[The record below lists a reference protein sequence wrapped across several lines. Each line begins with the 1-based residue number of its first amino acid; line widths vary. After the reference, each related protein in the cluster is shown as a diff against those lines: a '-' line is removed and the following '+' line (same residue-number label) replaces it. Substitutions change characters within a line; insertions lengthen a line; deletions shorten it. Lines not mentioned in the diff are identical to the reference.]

1 MDTFN
6 HLIGMAQE
14 WLFESLIQPVLFKLG
29 FASVLEDAYDA
40 TLWLIAGILQIA
52 VLICVIGPLQR
63 WRPVEPVTD
72 RREVRLDI
80 LYTLIHR
87 LGVFRVVLF
96 FAIDPFWDSIFGELH
111 IWGLSTLQLD
121 NLWPGVTDNA
131 LVSLAI
137 YLVVFDLVEYLYHRA
152 QHNIEW
158 MWALHAVHHSQRQ
171 MTMWSDNRNHLLDD
185 VLHDVVIVIV
195 SQLIGVPPAQFVAV
209 VVILQLV
216 ESFSHA
222 NLRLGFGRLGERL
235 IVGPRF
241 HREHH
246 GIAYETTPT
255 GKVVGSNYA
264 VIFPIWDILFRTAR
278 FDGDFGPTGIADQL
292 PEAGGRDYG
301 RTFLAQQWLGLKRLV
316 ASRPRLVRRRSRRAA
331 A

>member
-14 WLFESLIQPVLFKLG
+14 GLFENLIQPVLYKLG
-29 FASVLEDAYDA
+29 LSSVIEDAYDA
-40 TLWLIAGILQIA
+40 TLWLIAGLLQIA
-52 VLICVIGPLQR
+52 VLVCVIGPLQR
-63 WRPVEPVTD
+63 WRPVEAITD
-72 RREVRLDI
+72 RRAVRVDI

-87 LGVFRVVLF
+87 LGLFRVALF
-96 FAIDPFWDSIFGELH
+96 FAIDPFWDSIFGSLH
-111 IWGLSTLQLD
+111 VWGLPTFQLD

-137 YLVVFDLVEYLYHRA
+137 YLLVFDLVEYLYHRA
-152 QHNIEW
+152 QHNVEW

-195 SQLIGVPPAQFVAV
+195 SQLIGVAPAQFVAIV
-209 VVILQLV
+209 AILQLV

-222 NLRLGFGRLGERL
+222 NLRVHFGKLGERL
-235 IVGPRF
+235 IVSPRF

-264 VIFPIWDILFRTAR
+264 VIFPIWDILFRSAR
-278 FDGDFGPTGIADQL
+278 FDGGFGPTGIADQL

-301 RTFLAQQWLGLKRLV
+301 ETFLAQQWLGFKRLL
-316 ASRPRLVRRRSRRAA
+316 RLGRRRTRAA
-331 A
+331 

>member
-6 HLIGMAQE
+6 HFIGICQDA
-14 WLFESLIQPVLFKLG
+14 LFESVIQPVLYQLG
-29 FASVLEDAYDA
+29 LASVAEDAYDA

-52 VLICVIGPLQR
+52 VLVCVIGPLQR
-63 WRPVEPVTD
+63 WRPVEAITD
-72 RREVRLDI
+72 RRAVRVDI
-80 LYTLIHR
+80 LYTIIHR
-87 LGVFRVVLF
+87 LGLFRVALF

-111 IWGLSTLQLD
+111 VWGLSTLQLD
-121 NLWPGVTDNA
+121 NLWPGVTDHP

-137 YLVVFDLVEYLYHRA
+137 YLVIFDLVEYFYHRA
-152 QHNIEW
+152 QHNFEW

-209 VVILQLV
+209 VAILQLV
-216 ESFSHA
+216 ESVSHA
-222 NLRLGFGRLGERL
+222 NLRIGFGRLGERL
-235 IVGPRF
+235 IVSPRF

-246 GIAYETTPT
+246 AIAYEATPT

-264 VIFPIWDILFRTAR
+264 VIFPVWDILFRTAR
-278 FDGDFGPTGIADQL
+278 FDGRFGPTGIADQL

-301 RTFLAQQWLGLKRLV
+301 DTFLAQQWLGIKRLC
-316 ASRPRLVRRRSRRAA
+316 RIRRRRRAA
-331 A
+331 

>member
-1 MDTFN
+1 M
-6 HLIGMAQE
+6 
-14 WLFESLIQPVLFKLG
+14 
-29 FASVLEDAYDA
+29 
-40 TLWLIAGILQIA
+40 
-52 VLICVIGPLQR
+52 
-63 WRPVEPVTD
+63 
-72 RREVRLDI
+72 
-80 LYTLIHR
+80 
-87 LGVFRVVLF
+87 
-96 FAIDPFWDSIFGELH
+96 
-111 IWGLSTLQLD
+111 STLQLD
-121 NLWPGVTDNA
+121 GLWPGVTDNA

-137 YLVVFDLVEYLYHRA
+137 YLVIFDLVEYLYHRA

-209 VVILQLV
+209 VAILQLV

-222 NLRLGFGRLGERL
+222 NVRLHFGRLGERL
-235 IVGPRF
+235 IVSPRF

-246 GIAYETTPT
+246 GIAYEPTPS
-255 GKVVGSNYA
+255 GKIVGSNYA

-278 FDGDFGPTGIADQL
+278 FDGNYGPTGIADQL

-301 RTFLAQQWLGLKRLV
+301 ETFLAQQWLGLKRLF
-316 ASRPRLVRRRSRRAA
+316 RRRRSHAA
-331 A
+331 